1 MYICIHTH
9 TPLSKLYDGGDHICI
24 FVSFIVAHVIF
35 FMNDSPYSKGGHMIS
50 TMTEVCTDAVVPL
63 LGQ

>member
-1 MYICIHTH
+1 MTVE
-9 TPLSKLYDGGDHICI
+9 TI